1 MWIAAS
7 TIRRARYQKSA
18 KGRPLPAIDLV
29 VAEIEVLS
37 LATAERTAEEFSSA
51 IGANVETELL
61 VNILADL
68 RVFAVFESLQ
78 NILDLLK
85 VVGVVIRRVFE
96 RVERRIDFH
105 LHYVT
110 KVGLG
115 IEPTLTTVARVVNH
129 CVTSSPR
136 IASALERQNH
146 ATRTKRHPFQESMAF
161 ASGFI
166 LMTTDDN
173 WQPKHRIF

>member
-1 MWIAAS
+1 MWIA
-7 TIRRARYQKSA
+7 TRTMRRAGYKDQA
-18 KGRPLPAIDLV
+18 LCQGRPLPAIDLV
-29 VAEIEVLS
+29 VAEIEVFS
-37 LATAERTAEEFSSA
+37 LATAERTAEEISSA
-51 IGANVETELL
+51 IAANVETELL

-78 NILDLLK
+78 YILDLLK

-96 RVERRIDFH
+96 RVKRRIDFH

-129 CVTSSPR
+129 CVTSSPK
-136 IASALERQNH
+136 IASALKQENH
-146 ATRTKRHPFQESMAF
+146 ATRTKRHPFR
-161 ASGFI
+161 
-166 LMTTDDN
+166 N
-173 WQPKHRIF
+173 R